1 MTPEKPGQ
9 AMAAPRRP
17 LGQTLLARGILTQDQ
32 LRIALMEQKARSV
45 PLGRTLVQLGF
56 LSEATLREV
65 LAENLGHHHID
76 LTRLVPSPAAVR
88 LVPRDFARRHAVFP
102 VSVDETRRTLR
113 IACANPN
120 NVVTIDQLNAQ
131 LKGRYR
137 LELAIAAEG
146 EIANAID
153 LHYGYELSID
163 GILNEIETGEIDYQS
178 LAADFDE
185 YSQPV
190 VRLVG
195 RDAQR
200 RGQARASDIHFEPE
214 QGFLRI
220 RYRIDGVLR
229 QIRALHTSYWP
240 AMSVR
245 LKIDERHEHRR
256 DARAAGRPH
265 LADALRPPD
274 RLPCRRRCRRSHG
287 ENFVLRILDRES
299 GIVPL
304 ERPGPA
310 ADEIEA
316 AQADA
321 RAPRRHHAGHRP
333 DRQRQDHDALLDP
346 LAHQRPSASTS

>member
-17 LGQTLLARGILTQDQ
+17 LGQTLLARGILSQDQ

-146 EIANAID
+146 EIADAID
-153 LHYGYELSID
+153 QFYGYELSVD
-163 GILNEIETGEIDYQS
+163 GILREIETGEIDYQS
-178 LAADFDE
+178 LQAGGDE
-185 YSQPV
+185 YTQPM

-195 RDAQR
+195 ALLGG
-200 RGQARASDIHFEPE
+200 RGQARRLRHPLRARVRVPAHPLPHRRRAATDPQPAQELLAGDRGAH
-214 QGFLRI
+214 QGH
-220 RYRIDGVLR
+220 
-229 QIRALHTSYWP
+229 Q
-240 AMSVR
+240 
-245 LKIDERHEHRR
+245 RHEHRR

-265 LADALRPPD
+265 LAHAERPPG
-274 RLPCRRRCRRSHG
+274 RLPRRPRSRRSTARTSCCACSTARS
-287 ENFVLRILDRES
+287 RIMPRAA
-299 GIVPL
+299 
-304 ERPGPA
+304 GPA
-310 ADEIEA
+310 ADDDLDEA
-316 AQADA
+316 RSSCWRA
-321 RAPRRHHAGHRP
+321 RR
-333 DRQRQDHDALLDP
+333 
-346 LAHQRPSASTS
+346 AS